1 MAIDMR
7 AAVKITAG
15 VSGQQAVDQL
25 RTGLDRVGNTANGLV
40 GKFNLVKGAVGALA
54 AAMAFREVVSFG
66 KGLIDAADSLTDL
79 AERTGIAVEELSKL
93 QQVAQLS
100 DTNLESVGRGFGFL
114 AKQMLEAA
122 SGGKAAQEAF
132 GQLSV
137 EFRNSDGTLRN
148 TQDVFADL
156 ADRFAEM
163 PDGAAKVALGQKLIG
178 KGFVDLIPLVNRGG
192 DSLREVTALVSTEF
206 AERSALFNDSL
217 DAMKASTT
225 GLINQG
231 LNELL
236 KSLQQVLNVY
246 GKLNGDGSTVRAVFS
261 GIGTAVKGLILALDT
276 LVTGAR
282 QAVSVLQFFGETLFY
297 LLDFE
302 FKKAKDAAVARLDEI
317 VTLGSDYQQRMA
329 ELLKPPAP
337 LPTSGGSGR
346 TRSFTPQIVDTEA
359 AKKQADAAKKL
370 ADEVKRL
377 FEGTRTPAENLNS
390 ELTRLNE
397 LLSMGAIDWD
407 LYSRAV
413 FDAQEKFDQAMEKSK
428 DTTTSLLEDIRR
440 AAEGIGKSM
449 TDAIVEFAT
458 TGKLA
463 VGDMVDSI
471 IADMARLL
479 IQRQVTNPLMSA
491 FESIIGSAFGG
502 AFGTQAPAPI
512 SNATFIPVTPNANG
526 GIMTSMGALPLNAYS
541 SGGIATSPQMALF
554 GEGRTPEA
562 YVPLPDGRTIP
573 VSIKGGAAAGEVTV
587 NVYNQPGQS
596 AQVQQRQTGSGTEV
610 DVIIEQVESGM
621 ARNIQRGGG
630 IAPVLERQYGLNR
643 AAGAFR

>member
-15 VSGQQAVDQL
+15 VTGQQAVDQL

-54 AAMAFREVVSFG
+54 AAMAVREVVSFG
-66 KGLIDAADSLTDL
+66 KSLIDAADNLQKMS
-79 AERTGIAVEELSKL
+79 ARTGVAVEELSKL
-93 QQVAQLS
+93 QQVASLS
-100 DTNLESVGRGFGFL
+100 GTNLESVTKGFGFL

-132 GQLSV
+132 KSMGV
-137 EFRNSDGTLRN
+137 EFKNADGTLRN
-148 TQDVFADL
+148 TNDVFADL
-156 ADRFAEM
+156 SDKFAAM
-163 PDGAAKVALGQKLIG
+163 PDGAAKVAFGQKLIG
-178 KGFVDLIPLVNRGG
+178 KGFVDLIPMINEGG
-192 DSLREVTALVSTEF
+192 DAIRNVAATISTEF
-206 AERSALFNDSL
+206 ADRAALFNDTIEI
-217 DAMKASTT
+217 MQTKTV
-225 GLINQG
+225 GLVNVG

-236 KSLQQVLNVY
+236 KSLQQILDVY
-246 GKLNGDGSTVRAVFS
+246 SKMNSDGSTVSAVFN
-261 GIGTAVKGLILALDT
+261 GIGVAVKGLVIVIDT
-276 LVTGAR
+276 LITGVR
-282 QAVSVLQFFGETLFY
+282 QAIATLQYFGETLFK
-297 LLDFE
+297 LVSLDF
-302 FKKAKDAAVARLDEI
+302 KGAKDAANARLNEI
-317 VTLGSDYQQRMA
+317 VTLGQEYKTRMDA
-329 ELLKPPAP
+329 LLKPPPSA
-337 LPTSGGSGR
+337 LPAATKRVRG
-346 TRSFTPQIVDTEA
+346 FMPEIIDTES
-359 AKKQADAAKKL
+359 AKKQTDAAKKL

-377 FEGTRTPAENLNS
+377 FEETRTPAENLNS
-390 ELTRLNE
+390 QVARLNE

-413 FDAQEKFDQAMEKSK
+413 FEAQEKFDQAMKKSK
-428 DTTTSLLEDIRR
+428 DTTKSLLEDIRR
-440 AAEGIGKSM
+440 AAEGIGKQM
-449 TDAIVEFAT
+449 TDAIVDFAM

-471 IADMARLL
+471 IRDMARLL
-479 IQRQVTNPLMSA
+479 IQRQVTGPLMSA
-491 FESIIGSAFGG
+491 FEGIIGSAFGAG
-502 AFGTQAPAPI
+502 FGTQAPAPI
-512 SNATFIPVTPNANG
+512 SDATFIPVGFANG
-526 GIMTSMGALPLNAYS
+526 GVMTSMGELPLNAYS
-541 SGGIATSPQMALF
+541 KGGIANSPQMAVF